1 MQAAAE
7 LTHGHGS
14 SDSCALRVDSGKLP
28 ARPTCTRP
36 STAAAAAGCSR
47 HLQSPPLC
55 CPQDLLQPRYQA
67 AMAEASTSYRVLPVR
82 LISPS
87 GGPPLTRYLYVR
99 PHSNPEDGLPKDRA
113 VFVAGIPLQLQGTPL
128 VDLFGQF
135 GDIERAALH
144 STRVSAVL
152 LYAAAAGRDKLMRAT
167 GKRRPVQ
174 LQLPEPQETHG
185 LKGVRAVC
193 GCTGMNRQQRQQA
206 AHRRGGL
213 ACVCRGHTLSV
224 PHANGLQASHFTV
237 HPLCS
242 LECSLGGGAP
252 GAETGQCGAAGTL
265 GLDSALPLV
274 VQQLWCVDMWH
285 VIAHPSRVQ
294 MASALSPTSTWY
306 RRRWTST
313 WRSGRLRMRRSVRRP
328 SRPMRRRAGPWCSAT
343 RWACRGGAPGGG
355 NWRPK

>member
-1 MQAAAE
+1 
-7 LTHGHGS
+7 
-14 SDSCALRVDSGKLP
+14 
-28 ARPTCTRP
+28 
-36 STAAAAAGCSR
+36 
-47 HLQSPPLC
+47 
-55 CPQDLLQPRYQA
+55 
-67 AMAEASTSYRVLPVR
+67 MAEASTSYRVLPVR

-167 GKRRPVQ
+167 GTRRPVQ

-185 LKGVRAVC
+185 LKGVRVAC
-193 GCTGMNRQQRQQA
+193 RCTGMNRQQRQEA

-213 ACVCRGHTLSV
+213 ACACAGRMLSV

-252 GAETGQCGAAGTL
+252 GAEAGQCGAAGTL
-265 GLDSALPLV
+265 GLDSALGGAAVVVCGHVARDRSSESCPDGICTLPNLHLVQAALDEYMEEWEAEDAAKRAAALKADEEEGCTV
-274 VQQLWCVDMWH
+274 VQRNKVG
-285 VIAHPSRVQ
+285 V
-294 MASALSPTSTWY
+294 SA
-306 RRRWTST
+306 WTPCH
-313 WRSGRLRMRRSVRRP
+313 GG
-328 SRPMRRRAGPWCSAT
+328 RAGVMRLAGAAGARLTCSLKGSSCWGLGDAVG
-343 RWACRGGAPGGG
+343 C
-355 NWRPK
+355 